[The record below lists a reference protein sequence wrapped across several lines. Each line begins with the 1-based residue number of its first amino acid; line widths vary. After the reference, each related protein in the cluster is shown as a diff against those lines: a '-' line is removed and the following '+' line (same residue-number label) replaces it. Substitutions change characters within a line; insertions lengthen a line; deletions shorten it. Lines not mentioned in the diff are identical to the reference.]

1 MNFNYREYRIMK
13 KLFLTFTFAIVAG
26 LAMSV
31 IPQDAQA
38 WWDDDDDWYD
48 RPWYGGG
55 PWYGGYRPYGYG
67 YPYGGYGY
75 PYGGGY
81 YGGGYP
87 YYGYDYQQ
95 PGTAEQAA
103 PAETTTQ
110 QPAYPAYPAYPY

>member
-1 MNFNYREYRIMK
+1 MK
-13 KLFLTFTFAIVAG
+13 KLFLTFAFTIVAG
-26 LAMSV
+26 SAMFMA
-31 IPQDAQA
+31 PQDAQA

-81 YGGGYP
+81 YGGYP
-87 YYGYDYQQ
+87 QQGYYGYPQQ
-95 PGTAEQAA
+95 GTAETQA
-103 PAETTTQ
+103 PAEGATTQ